1 MDVNDD
7 DASITVNVVHTENG
21 ADDDGTDNADDDMAD
36 MHMHA
41 GGHVEAPLSPGII
54 LPGAGL
60 HVGNSDDAWLNAYE
74 RVLSYPIDVYDP
86 NIIFEQLEQE
96 EAAANGGVPG
106 HIRNPR
112 RLFELLLDLDRP
124 ELTARMTDY
133 LLEEGTRDR
142 LASSLRPA
150 YARARTRQALATLT
164 RCRAAIPRAD
174 ALGRGVGADA
184 LNTLMDM
191 LVRPNAA
198 VQAALPPP
206 AGRVA
211 RRRDRED
218 SVAMRRSFRLM
229 GLFSET
235 SRPTIRL
242 LSERARLI
250 GTGDLD
256 GRVREVAHERPSLT
270 PPRPMRR
277 ISRLAYAV
285 AAAECSHKAV
295 AVS

>member
-1 MDVNDD
+1 MASAEAMDVNDD

-150 YARARTRQALATLT
+150 YARAHTRQALATLT

-174 ALGRGVGADA
+174 AGSRRRCRRAQYAHGHAGAAKRGGAGRLAAAG
-184 LNTLMDM
+184 
-191 LVRPNAA
+191 RPCGPAA
-198 VQAALPPP
+198 RSGRFRRHAALVPPHGPVFRNEP
-206 AGRVA
+206 AY
-211 RRRDRED
+211 D
-218 SVAMRRSFRLM
+218 SVA
-229 GLFSET
+229 
-235 SRPTIRL
+235 
-242 LSERARLI
+242 ERAR
-250 GTGDLD
+250 
-256 GRVREVAHERPSLT
+256 T
-270 PPRPMRR
+270 PHR
-277 ISRLAYAV
+277 YG
-285 AAAECSHKAV
+285 
-295 AVS
+295 